1 MPDTLTFEFM
11 DVGMGDATLVKI
23 RPDKQGYDT
32 LWLVD
37 FGEKGTPFEVAYKD
51 AVRYLVKE
59 IATNSTARGTN
70 NPWNKKL
77 PYVDVLI
84 LTHPDGDHYN
94 KIPALVE
101 ESFPG
106 FMGEELHFG
115 KVLYGGRTA
124 EYGKLLTTTLKGNV
138 FDPSFP
144 AQLGYQEHSTVA
156 NDGSVMPWMQY
167 GKTNVYLLSVNF
179 PTRYGPKNAKSLVLM
194 FELVDG
200 NKKWKVILP
209 GDAEG
214 KTENH
219 IIDTFEDAPG
229 FLNVWGVKLGH
240 HGSQAGSSPE
250 WVEATKPN
258 TIFASGDF
266 RWGHPYCSPICR
278 FIDGGTLGK
287 PFTGGAYYCCGK
299 AQDRYD
305 NPTTAA
311 ICMNLW
317 YSVLTKAGE
326 DLVESDELIAPVK
339 PGKAIKGGYLN
350 TWGVQWELTFA
361 TGKTPVGGV
370 TGFVRPAKAQKI
382 PPPFDCKKATAWLDF
397 EPPVRIPLEL
407 APGA

>member
-1 MPDTLTFEFM
+1 MADTLTFEFM

-51 AVRYLVKE
+51 AVKYLVNE

-70 NPWNKKL
+70 NSWNQNV

-94 KIPALVE
+94 KVAALVD

-106 FMGEELHFG
+106 FMGEQLHFG
-115 KVLYGGRTA
+115 EVFYGGRTR
-124 EYGKLLTTTLKGNV
+124 EYGTLLETTLDGLVADKN
-138 FDPSFP
+138 FP
-144 AQLGYQEHSTVA
+144 AQLGYQEHSTVK
-156 NDGSVMPWMQY
+156 NDGSVVPWAQY

-179 PTRYGPKNAKSLVLM
+179 PTRFGPKNPRSLVLM

-214 KTENH
+214 KTEKH
-219 IIDTFEDAPG
+219 IIDTFKRAPG

-250 WVEATKPN
+250 WVAATKPN
-258 TIFASGDF
+258 AIFATGDW
-266 RWGHPYCSPICR
+266 RWGHPYCAPICR

-287 PFTGGAYYCCGK
+287 PFTGGVYYNCGK
-299 AQDRYD
+299 GQDRFD
-305 NPTTAA
+305 NPTTDA

-317 YSVLTKAGE
+317 YAVLTKGGE
-326 DLVESDELIAPVK
+326 DLVVSDQLIAPVP
-339 PGKAIKGGYLN
+339 PGKPIRADFAN
-350 TWGVQWELTFA
+350 TFGVQWEVTFA
-361 TGKTPVGGV
+361 TGKTPEGAV
-370 TGFVRPAKAQKI
+370 TRFVRPAKGQKI
-382 PPPFDCKKATAWLDF
+382 PPAFDCRNATAWLDF
-397 EPPVRIPLEL
+397 EPSVPVPLEL
-407 APGA
+407 APRA